1 MLKETR
7 ASEPETHVDVTAHLT
22 IAAQIAVIGLFM
34 LAALV
39 ALYVARGVAVPVI
52 LAVIVGTILAP
63 LVAWLEGRRVP
74 RVVSTIL
81 IVLVLFSLL
90 TFLAVALTAPLA
102 DWIGRASELGA
113 LLRSRLQNFRE
124 PIAALQDLYRS
135 LQSIGGGDAAQ
146 AVKIEASP
154 NASIVETA
162 ISILTPAL
170 SQLLIF
176 FVSLIFYLIFK
187 NDFKASAILVFST
200 RETRLRIL
208 RIFNSIEQRL
218 ARFFATFTVINVVLG
233 VAITLAMWLI
243 GMPNPLL
250 WGVLAAILNFLP
262 YLGPAIVTIALI
274 VASLLSFPTL
284 TQAAIPPLVYT
295 VVHVIEGEFLTPSVL
310 GYSLAINPFL
320 LFLSVIFWTWMWG
333 PIGAF
338 LAVPMAM
345 ITVGV
350 LEHLFP
356 APEHPS
362 LP

>member
-7 ASEPETHVDVTAHLT
+7 ASDAETHVDVTAHLT
-22 IAAQIAVIGLFM
+22 IATQIAVIGLFM
-34 LAALV
+34 LAVLV
-39 ALYVARGVAVPVI
+39 ALYVARGVAVPVL

-63 LVAWLEGRRVP
+63 LVAWLEHRRVP

-81 IVLVLFSLL
+81 IVLVLFGLL

-124 PIAALQDLYRS
+124 PIAALQDLYSS
-135 LQSIGGGDAAQ
+135 LQSIGGGGGGQ
-146 AVKIEASP
+146 AIKIEASP
-154 NASIVETA
+154 DASIVETA

-187 NDFKASAILVFST
+187 NDFKASAILAFST

-208 RIFNSIEQRL
+208 RIFNSIEQKL
-218 ARFFATFTVINVVLG
+218 ARFFATFTIINVVLG

-250 WGVLAAILNFLP
+250 WGVLAAVLNFLP
-262 YLGPAIVTIALI
+262 YLGPAIVTITLI

-295 VVHVIEGEFLTPSVL
+295 IIHVIEGEFLTPSVL
-310 GYSLAINPFL
+310 GYSLAVNPFL

-350 LEHLFP
+350 LKHLFP
-356 APEHPS
+356 APEHPT